1 MDILHA
7 KIQKR
12 QQNDDSLLLIPRN
25 VVGDGQVVDIVQ
37 TENFL
42 ELQSND
48 SQRIRIVALPGVQ
61 NTRNAV
67 DVAQRQFVVLVFR
80 ASGCQDHSI
89 FRQCLGKFGIVFPA
103 LGTAVTARHHN
114 ELFDRAAFY
123 RIDHLIRQSQNLR
136 VCKSADQLSCFNFSR
151 CSASFCV
158 FNDNGKI
165 LLLPDFSWD
174 MGTSRISC
182 CASSVESVF
191 VAVFRRHDAVGRHQ
205 DRTVEGFKFLLLLP
219 PRIAVVADKVGIL
232 FECRVIVGRE
242 HLGMGINIH
251 AGSRCLLQQH
261 FQIPQVVTGNQNTGI
276 CPNANIY
283 LRNFGISI
291 GFRVGLVQQSH
302 TGYAVFSG
310 FHCQSNQFFYAE
322 IVIQCSCQR
331 PLKEGIDLLIILQ

>member
-1 MDILHA
+1 M
-7 KIQKR
+7 
-12 QQNDDSLLLIPRN
+12 
-25 VVGDGQVVDIVQ
+25 
-37 TENFL
+37 
-42 ELQSND
+42 
-48 SQRIRIVALPGVQ
+48 
-61 NTRNAV
+61 
-67 DVAQRQFVVLVFR
+67 
-80 ASGCQDHSI
+80 
-89 FRQCLGKFGIVFPA
+89 
-103 LGTAVTARHHN
+103 
-114 ELFDRAAFY
+114 
-123 RIDHLIRQSQNLR
+123 
-136 VCKSADQLSCFNFSR
+136 
-151 CSASFCV
+151 

-191 VAVFRRHDAVGRHQ
+191 VAVFRRYDAVGRHQ

-219 PRIAVVADKVGIL
+219 PRIAVVTDKVGIL
-232 FECRVIVGRE
+232 FD
-242 HLGMGINIH
+242 
-251 AGSRCLLQQH
+251 
-261 FQIPQVVTGNQNTGI
+261 
-276 CPNANIY
+276 ANIY